1 MMITMIMNDNDDDDC
16 TFFYYDTGSDEN
28 VKDNDIIMIMI
39 TT

>member
-1 MMITMIMNDNDDDDC
+1 MITMIMNDNDDDDDC